1 MEEGKSFVLYIRILR
16 IIRKKKLCNYEI
28 VFFFRWRGPFRTFL
42 LEKLKFRSIIYAQTK
57 RVLFELHEFL
67 CGEVWCVMAVVIS
80 CFGNLVVIFVEI
92 PFEWYCQ
99 VIDDYNR
106 LE

>member
-67 CGEVWCVMAVVIS
+67 CMICNGTCNKLFWK
-80 CFGNLVVIFVEI
+80 FGSHL
-92 PFEWYCQ
+92 C
-99 VIDDYNR
+99 
-106 LE
+106 

>member
-1 MEEGKSFVLYIRILR
+1 
-16 IIRKKKLCNYEI
+16 
-28 VFFFRWRGPFRTFL
+28 
-42 LEKLKFRSIIYAQTK
+42 
-57 RVLFELHEFL
+57 
-67 CGEVWCVMAVVIS
+67 MAVVIS